1 MLLFMR
7 RFLHA
12 WLKDPVLVETTAE
25 ASPGSMVESGLRP
38 PEIAYL
44 VRGGDTTHALIVL
57 AVDLTQRGL
66 RKNEDE
72 TFSES
77 LCDYEKNML
86 KIVREA
92 LSSWATK
99 KTKQAVLG
107 NARSPRQ
114 IAARITF
121 LYRFLTRSLKVFIE
135 ETISDP
141 MKLKKYFSYQGLLR
155 ILADFTSAGYRQA
168 FEEELRKSLLRRG
181 LILDAA
187 HRHRAARALST
198 GAVLG
203 LVGTAFLAFHF
214 EGSLASALI
223 IWTTSLVMSMGA
235 RIVLALR
242 NLVPLYQELAVI
254 ADQVIRKSFRLKF
267 LILLL
272 RSFNL
277 LATTLAIG
285 LALLA
290 GLVGIGLCRLLYE
303 PTGSFE
309 LLTLIAF
316 ALANFAVLQLA
327 FDAFDLFTR
336 EYPSGIARKQLDSL
350 RAELED
356 KSPLDSFKLFLTS
369 RNYDPTLSKLVAV
382 YGIETLLLFV

>member
-7 RFLHA
+7 RLLHS
-12 WLKDPVLVETTAE
+12 WLKDPSLVGTRAE
-25 ASPGSMVESGLRP
+25 AEAEEGPELLRP

-72 TFSES
+72 TFTES

-92 LSSWATK
+92 FSSWATK
-99 KTKQAVLG
+99 KTRDVVLG
-107 NARSPRQ
+107 SARSPGQ

-121 LYRFLTRSLKVFIE
+121 LYRFLTRSLKAFIE
-135 ETISDP
+135 ESISDP
-141 MKLKKYFSYQGLLR
+141 GKLRKYFSYQGLLR

-181 LILDAA
+181 LIVDAA
-187 HRHRAARALST
+187 HRHRAARILAA

-203 LVGTAFLAFHF
+203 LAGTAFLAFHF
-214 EGSLASALI
+214 EGSPASALI

-235 RIVLALR
+235 RFVLVLR

-254 ADQVIRKSFRLKF
+254 ADQVSRKSLRLRL

-277 LATTLAIG
+277 LANTLAVS

-290 GLVGIGLCRLLYE
+290 GLAGLGLCRLLYS

-309 LLTLIAF
+309 ILTLIAF
-316 ALANFAVLQLA
+316 SLANFAVLQLG
-327 FDAFDLFTR
+327 FDAFHLLTK

-350 RAELED
+350 RAELEN
-356 KSPLDSFKLFLTS
+356 KSPLDSFKLFLTN
-369 RNYDPTLSKLVAV
+369 RDYDPALSKLVAV

>member
-1 MLLFMR
+1 MR
-7 RFLHA
+7 QFLHS
-12 WLKDPVLVETTAE
+12 WLKDPALVKTTAE
-25 ASPGSMVESGLRP
+25 ENSAHKLKNGLRP

-72 TFSES
+72 TFTES

-86 KIVREA
+86 EIVRGA
-92 LSSWATK
+92 FSSWATK
-99 KTKQAVLG
+99 KTKDVVLG
-107 NARSPRQ
+107 SARSPRQ

-121 LYRFLTRSLKVFIE
+121 LYRFLTGSLKAFIE

-141 MKLKKYFSYQGLLR
+141 GKLRKYFSYQGLLR

-187 HRHRAARALST
+187 HRHRAARALAA

-203 LVGTAFLAFHF
+203 LIGTAFLAFHF

-223 IWTTSLVMSMGA
+223 IWITSLVMSAGA
-235 RIVLALR
+235 RLVLALR

-254 ADQVIRKSFRLKF
+254 ADQVIRKSLRLRF

-277 LATTLAIG
+277 LATTLAVS

-290 GLVGIGLCRLLYE
+290 GLVGLGLCRLLYA

-309 LLTLIAF
+309 ILTLIAF
-316 ALANFAVLQLA
+316 SLANFAVLQLA

-350 RAELED
+350 RAELEN
-356 KSPLDSFKLFLTS
+356 KSPLDSFKLFLTN
-369 RNYDPTLSKLVAV
+369 RDYDPTLSKLVAV